1 MPAIDLSKGKS
12 ESADYIQE
20 EKTQAMQ
27 AAINE
32 FFNHLVVKHAE
43 FVTFAGCVCIG
54 SLIFA
59 AVKKLA
65 IATDVIKSDK

>member
-32 FFNHLVVKHAE
+32 FFNHLVVKHDGFDKGKAFDE
-43 FVTFAGCVCIG
+43 LQRYIMQYERICI
-54 SLIFA
+54 L
-59 AVKKLA
+59 L
-65 IATDVIKSDK
+65 